1 MIVLCFVTKVLPP
14 VGFLMALPLLE
25 AKDGTV
31 QLIKDCD
38 TLISKYSRFY
48 FTVSPHVQTLKLQT
62 SGDASVGL
70 HVPSHKSDHVWL
82 LSCACSF

>member
-1 MIVLCFVTKVLPP
+1 MEEKYYKPRVLFMIVLCFVTKVLPP
-14 VGFLMALPLLE
+14 VGFLMAIPFLE

-48 FTVSPHVQTLKLQT
+48 FTVSPLCPNLKVANFRRYKCGSARPIT
-62 SGDASVGL
+62 
-70 HVPSHKSDHVWL
+70 
-82 LSCACSF
+82 